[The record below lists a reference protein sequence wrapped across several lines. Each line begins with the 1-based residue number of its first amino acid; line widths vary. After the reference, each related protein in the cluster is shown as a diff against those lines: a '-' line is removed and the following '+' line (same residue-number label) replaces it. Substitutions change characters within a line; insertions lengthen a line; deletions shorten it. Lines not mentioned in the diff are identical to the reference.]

1 MCLCDKTNHAYC
13 FNLNATYNGCPWNE
27 CSQRGVCIQ
36 NHNLCP
42 TDSLCIC
49 ESCSYGSICQFT
61 SKGYILSLDGIIGS
75 HIKPTIKNLFNQTN
89 VIKIT
94 FLVIILLTIIGISLN
109 ILSIG
114 TFTVKDTQQVGCGF
128 YLLISSIIGLLT
140 IVMLMFK
147 IILLLFDKQ
156 NKISCSL
163 IEFVLKW
170 FLTSSEWLNCCV
182 AVERCVAVI
191 CKTSFSRSK
200 TRCASKWITITV
212 IILVGLISLPELLF
226 RQMILDRQDQR
237 IWCVFTLNYNRSV
250 PFTFYTISNVF
261 LFLLPL
267 IINLISSIIII
278 RETFRSKQKS
288 TTRLKTTINQKTKLK
303 IQFMIIKREFFK
315 QKHILLG
322 PLLLATLSVPRI
334 LFVFIF
340 ACAKLDHRPF
350 LGLFGYLIAFVPSMS
365 ILVAFILPSANYR
378 TALSTFIK
386 RIRLNRIRN

>member
-13 FNLNATYNGCPWNE
+13 FNLNSTYNGCPWNE

-36 NHNLCP
+36 NHYLCP
-42 TDSLCIC
+42 TDSFCIC

-94 FLVIILLTIIGISLN
+94 FLVIILLTITGISLN
-109 ILSIG
+109 LLSIG
-114 TFTVKDTQQVGCGF
+114 TFTVEDTQQVGCGF
-128 YLLISSIIGLLT
+128 YLLISSIVGLLT
-140 IVMLMFK
+140 IVMLMCK
-147 IILLLFDKQ
+147 MILLLLDKQ

-170 FLTSSEWLNCCV
+170 FLTSSDWLNCCV
-182 AVERCVAVI
+182 AVERCLAVI
-191 CKTSFSRSK
+191 CKTTFSRSK
-200 TRCASKWITITV
+200 SRSLSKWVTIAV
-212 IILVGLISLPELLF
+212 IISVGLISLPELLF

-250 PFTFYTISNVF
+250 LFKFYTISNVF
-261 LFLLPL
+261 IFLLPL

-278 RETFRSKQKS
+278 RETFRSKKQS
-288 TTRLKTTINQKTKLK
+288 TTKLKTAINRKTKLK
-303 IQFMIIKREFFK
+303 IQLNIIKKQSIK

-322 PLLLATLSVPRI
+322 PLLLAALSVPRI
-334 LFVFIF
+334 VFVFIF
-340 ACAKLDHRPF
+340 VCTKLDQRPF
-350 LGLFGYLIAFVPSMS
+350 LSLFGYLIAFVPSMS
-365 ILVAFILPSANYR
+365 ILIVFIAPSINYR

-386 RIRLNRIRN
+386 RIRLNCIRN